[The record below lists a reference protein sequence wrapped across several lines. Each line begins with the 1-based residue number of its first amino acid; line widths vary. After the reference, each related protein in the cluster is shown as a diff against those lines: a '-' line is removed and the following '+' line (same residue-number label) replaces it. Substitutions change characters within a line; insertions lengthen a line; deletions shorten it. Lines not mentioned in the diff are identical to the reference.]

1 MSEVKEMDD
10 QEETFFQ
17 RKWKELEEFY
27 AGTGYSISLRQFI
40 ILMFFLSL
48 VGVFLTYA
56 LTLLIKVES
65 YTRVMLPLVSFFS
78 MLSLIVGLPLYIR
91 NSRVS
96 KIDSALPD
104 VLKHISSVLK
114 AGGTIESALEEI
126 SESDYGPMSAVVA
139 NGLKHLREGK
149 TVDDVIIEMAQG
161 SGSRLFKRTAKII
174 IDSKKS
180 GAGLSEVLEAIAG
193 NTRDIMHIQRERV
206 SRTTMHVTFLYITSL
221 LLVPFIFGFTIAI
234 IRFISTGMAAA
245 NMQGNSSLGNFDL
258 LLIIF
263 QMVLVTL
270 SNIAAGIIGEGKY
283 DNKLVYIPFMIL
295 ITLAVYQ
302 GGWFLGQNM
311 IKAG

>member
-1 MSEVKEMDD
+1 MDE

-17 RKWKELEEFY
+17 KKWKELEEFY
-27 AGTGYSISLRQFI
+27 AGTGYAISLRKFI
-40 ILMFFLSL
+40 IMMFFLAL
-48 VGVFLTYA
+48 VGVGLTYA

-65 YTRVMLPLVSFFS
+65 FTRVILPLVSFFS

-126 SESDYGPMSAVVA
+126 SESDYGPMSTVVA

-161 SGSRLFKRTAKII
+161 SGSKLFKRTAKII

-206 SRTTMHVTFLYITSL
+206 SRTTMHVSFLYITSI

-234 IRFISTGMAAA
+234 IKFISTGMSAA
-245 NMQGNSSLGNFDL
+245 NMQGNSSLGNFDI
-258 LLIIF
+258 LLIVF
-263 QMVLVTL
+263 QMLLVAL
-270 SNIAAGIIGEGKY
+270 SNVAAGVISEGKY
-283 DNKLVYIPFMIL
+283 DKQLVYIPFMIF
-295 ITLAVYQ
+295 IALAVYQ

-311 IKAG
+311 IKASG